1 MMSLEHVYLNEIK
14 HWQKLRY
21 GDLYTNLKWFRMKL
35 KNRVAKGLMFTAG
48 ILLALT
54 ANAQT
59 LRNGTF
65 KSVQGEVNLTQ
76 ASMTRVA
83 EVGAGL
89 NESDH
94 LVTGRNASTTF
105 TLKDGTV
112 VTVGPNTTMD
122 LSKLQF
128 DPTTQNGSF
137 ALNLLQGTIR
147 VVTGLL
153 GKLHPE
159 QVNITTPTS
168 VVGVRGTDFIV
179 EVP

>member
-1 MMSLEHVYLNEIK
+1 MKPKIK
-14 HWQKLRY
+14 LIN
-21 GDLYTNLKWFRMKL
+21 NLIFLTGM
-35 KNRVAKGLMFTAG
+35 
-48 ILLALT
+48 LLALN
-54 ANAQT
+54 ANAQALRSGT
-59 LRNGTF
+59 L
-65 KSVQGEVNLTQ
+65 KSVQGEVNLNQ
-76 ASMTRVA
+76 GAVTRAA

-89 NESDH
+89 LETDRI
-94 LVTGRNASTTF
+94 VTGRNASTTVTF
-105 TLKDGTV
+105 KDGTV
-112 VTVGPNTTMD
+112 VSVGPNTTLD

-128 DPTTQNGSF
+128 DPTTQNGSL
-137 ALNLLQGTIR
+137 ALSLLQGTIR